1 MIMMIIS
8 VTPTID
14 YADDSFDKDIGEL
27 FADDKFGNDSK
38 VDIDDLEKMLTVD
51 KEHLDCKIP
60 KEYLNKLLDV
70 EKYQNILWIQEEQA
84 RMNNQILGSNNKEK

>member
-1 MIMMIIS
+1 MMIIS

-14 YADDSFDKDIGEL
+14 YADDSFEKDIDQL
-27 FADDKFGNDSK
+27 FADDKFGNDSR
-38 VDIDDLEKMLTVD
+38 VDVDDLEKMLTVD
-51 KEHLDCKIP
+51 KEHLDCEIP